1 MQTNIDLLRHGEVL
15 GGSCYRG
22 ITDDPLTPKGWQ
34 QMQDKLS
41 DASHWDVIISSPL
54 SRCHQFAAG
63 LSTQL
68 QRHLISEAAF
78 QEIDFGDW
86 EGKIAEQIDAQL
98 LSQFYADPIN
108 FSPPN
113 GEHFNDFQQRILA
126 AWQALLEAQQGKR
139 ILLITHAG
147 VIRIILAHS
156 LGIDIQ
162 HSFRLKIGHACLSSL
177 EHFHNPNKE
186 NFCQLT
192 KHG

>member
-22 ITDDPLTPKGWQ
+22 ITDDPLTNKGWQ
-34 QMQDKLS
+34 QMQGKL
-41 DASHWDVIISSPL
+41 DCNKHWDVIISSPL
-54 SRCHQFAAG
+54 SRCHNFAKL
-63 LSTQL
+63 LSSELQL
-68 QRHLISEAAF
+68 ALVTTPAF

-86 EGKIAEQIDAQL
+86 EGKTAEQIDAQL
-98 LSQFYADPIN
+98 LSQFYADPVN

-113 GEHFNDFQQRILA
+113 GEPFNDFQQRILV

-156 LGIDIQ
+156 LGLDIQ
-162 HSFRLKIGHACLSSL
+162 HSFRLKIDHACLSSL
-177 EHFHNPNKE
+177 EYFHSPGAE
-186 NFCQLT
+186 SFCQLT

>member
-22 ITDDPLTPKGWQ
+22 ITDAPLTDQGWQ
-34 QMQDKLS
+34 QMHAKLGSDK
-41 DASHWDVIISSPL
+41 HWGVIISSPL
-54 SRCHQFAAG
+54 SRCHQFAAD
-63 LSTQL
+63 LSSKL
-68 QRHLISEAAF
+68 QRPLISEPAF
-78 QEIDFGDW
+78 QEINFGDW
-86 EGKIAEQIDAQL
+86 EGKTAEQVDAQL
-98 LSQFYADPIN
+98 LSQFYADPVN

-113 GEHFNDFQQRILA
+113 GEPFNDFQHRILV
-126 AWQALLEAQQGKR
+126 AWRALLEAQQGRR

-147 VIRIILAHS
+147 VIRILLAHS
-156 LGIDIQ
+156 LGLDIQ

-177 EHFHNPNKE
+177 DYFHCSGEE

>member
-1 MQTNIDLLRHGEVL
+1 MQTNIDLLRHSEVL

-22 ITDDPLTPKGWQ
+22 ITDDPLTNKGWQ
-34 QMQDKLS
+34 QMQDKLGCNK
-41 DASHWDVIISSPL
+41 HWDVIISSPL
-54 SRCHQFAAG
+54 SRCHNFAKL
-63 LSTQL
+63 LSSELQL
-68 QRHLISEAAF
+68 ALVTTPAF

-86 EGKIAEQIDAQL
+86 EGKTAEQIDAQL
-98 LSQFYADPIN
+98 LSQFYADPVN

-113 GEHFNDFQQRILA
+113 GEPFNDFQQRILV

-156 LGIDIQ
+156 LGLDIQ
-162 HSFRLKIGHACLSSL
+162 HSFRLKIDHACLSSL
-177 EHFHNPNKE
+177 EYFHSPGAE
-186 NFCQLT
+186 SFCQLT

>member
-22 ITDDPLTPKGWQ
+22 ITDDPLTDKGWQ
-34 QMQDKLS
+34 QMQDKL
-41 DASHWDVIISSPL
+41 DCDKHWDVIISSPL
-54 SRCHQFAAG
+54 SRCHNFAKR
-63 LSTQL
+63 LSSELQL
-68 QRHLISEAAF
+68 ALVTTPAF
-78 QEIDFGDW
+78 QEVDFGDW
-86 EGKIAEQIDAQL
+86 EGKTAEQIDAQL
-98 LSQFYADPIN
+98 LSQFYADPVN

-113 GEHFNDFQQRILA
+113 GEPFNDFQQRILV

-156 LGIDIQ
+156 LGLDVQ

-177 EHFHNPNKE
+177 DYFHSSGE
-186 NFCQLT
+186 ESFCQLT